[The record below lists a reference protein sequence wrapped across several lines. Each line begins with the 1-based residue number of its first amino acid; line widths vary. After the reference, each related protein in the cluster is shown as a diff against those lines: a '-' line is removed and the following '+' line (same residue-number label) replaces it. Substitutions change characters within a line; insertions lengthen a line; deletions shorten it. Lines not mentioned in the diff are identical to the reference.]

1 MKVFKKIAM
10 GITIMALLAS
20 LALASVGCGKK
31 DTDLAGVTDTTIYVG
46 NTAATTGAM
55 AVVGDPFNVGIKAAL
70 ADYNAK
76 GGYKGLDEKG
86 VQLETGLKVELKHYD
101 DGGDA
106 TKASSYM
113 DKLIN
118 EDEIFA
124 VVGNFGAYAVSAN
137 LDIIKDAGAPMVYAA
152 AGNDELLN
160 ENATG
165 DDRGI
170 FPVQPLN
177 KTEGRMLIQRA
188 FAAPNWDSKFTSNS
202 GGLGAT
208 KVGVITDTTNEAS
221 NALTAG
227 IKAEAENL
235 TAAQKAAIVYQSANT
250 ADFSGVA
257 TAIKNENCS
266 VIIITCTGANFV
278 NALTALA
285 NVDSKVPVLTSYNN
299 ASAAVF
305 NDDKSQMTETGLTIF
320 GKMVIYAQGW
330 LDISSTTYVYGK
342 ADDEATANTP
352 LNLAYKALGEYLN
365 SIAPEPD
372 PDYVYTGTANFNE
385 VYWDV
390 AESLFNYCVA
400 NDRAADALT
409 MSYNSYAL
417 AGYIAGDL
425 FCQGLEALKA
435 EGKALTQA
443 NYIDAMEN
451 KESFNI
457 VMGDTISFQNGMR
470 AGVDAFACSMFFD
483 LFAYNGGTSHSAS
496 SVTVSPLTSLEDFR
510 ALIAG

>member
-55 AVVGDPFNVGIKAAL
+55 ALVGDPFNVGIKAAL

-124 VVGNFGAYAVSAN
+124 VVGNFGAYAVAAN

-152 AGNDELLN
+152 AGNDILLN

-188 FAAPNWDSKFTSNS
+188 FAPALN
-202 GGLGAT
+202 GGLAAT

-235 TAAQKAAIVYQSANT
+235 TAAQKGAIVYQNANT

-285 NVDSKVPVLTSYNN
+285 NVDSTVPVLTSYNN
-299 ASAAVF
+299 ASAAAF

-320 GKMVIYAQGW
+320 SKMTIFAQGW

-352 LNLAYKALGEYLN
+352 LNLAYKALMEAYGL
-365 SIAPEPD
+365 P
-372 PDYVYTGTANFNE
+372 YTGTAGFNE
-385 VYWDV
+385 VYWGV
-390 AESLFNYCVA
+390 AESIFNYCVA
-400 NDRAADALT
+400 NDRATDALT

-425 FCQGLEALKA
+425 FCQGLEALKE

-470 AGVDAFACSMFFD
+470 AGVDAFACSQFYD
-483 LFAYNGGTSHSAS
+483 TYVINGTHSAS

>member
-124 VVGNFGAYAVSAN
+124 VVGNFGSYAVAAN

-152 AGNDELLN
+152 AGNDILLN

-188 FAAPNWDSKFTSNS
+188 FAPALN
-202 GGLGAT
+202 GGLAAT

-235 TAAQKAAIVYQSANT
+235 TAAQKDAIVYQSANT

-266 VIIITCTGANFV
+266 TIIITCTGANFV

-285 NVDSKVPVLTSYNN
+285 NVDSTVPVLTSYNN

-305 NDDKSQMTETGLTIF
+305 NDANSIMTEAGLTIF
-320 GKMVIYAQGW
+320 SKMTIFAQGW
-330 LDISSTTYVYGK
+330 LDISSTTYVYG
-342 ADDEATANTP
+342 APGDEATANTP
-352 LNLAYKALGEYLN
+352 LNLAYKALMEYYN
-365 SIAPEPD
+365 AAN
-372 PDYVYTGTANFNE
+372 PDYVYPGTAGFNE
-385 VYWDV
+385 VYWGV
-390 AESLFNYCVA
+390 AESIFNYCVA
-400 NDRAADALT
+400 NNRATDALT
-409 MSYNSYAL
+409 MSYNAYAL

-425 FCQGLEALKA
+425 FCQGLGTLKA

-470 AGVDAFACSMFFD
+470 AGVDAFACSQFYD
-483 LFAYNGGTSHSAS
+483 TYVINGKHSAAS
-496 SVTVSPLTSLEDFR
+496 ITVAPLSSLEDYR

>member
-101 DGGDA
+101 DGGKVDNA
-106 TKASSYM
+106 VQYM

-137 LDIIKDAGAPMVYAA
+137 LEIIKDAGAPMVYAA

-188 FAAPNWDSKFTSNS
+188 FAPALN
-202 GGLGAT
+202 GGLAAT

-235 TAAQKAAIVYQSANT
+235 TAAQKAAIVYQNANT
-250 ADFSGVA
+250 TDFSGVA

-320 GKMVIYAQGW
+320 SKMNIFAQGW
-330 LDISSTTYVYGK
+330 LDISSTSYVYGK

-352 LNLAYKALGEYLN
+352 LNLAYKALMEYLN
-365 SIAPEPD
+365 AAN
-372 PDYVYTGTANFNE
+372 PDYVYPGTAGFNE

-390 AESLFNYCVA
+390 AESIFNYCVA

-470 AGVDAFACSMFFD
+470 AGVDAFACSQFYD
-483 LFAYNGGTSHSAS
+483 AYVISGTHSAS
-496 SVTVSPLTSLEDFR
+496 SITVAPLTSLEDYR